1 MKILRITSL
10 LATLAMAFTFNTAL
24 ADDECENQGIF
35 GIADGVGGTANL
47 CINANGLKAQF
58 NVKGLM
64 AGDAYTIWWVYFD
77 DPSLCLHGPEDGAC
91 GEGDLGPYEDSDE
104 KPLGDGTPLGVFGR
118 FGSAVA
124 PRNGKTH
131 ITGTWG
137 GMQPSSDAEIWLL
150 MLGHGPANDG
160 DGRHLAR
167 QLLTPEDPAA
177 GMPHLGNAVDGV
189 GFTPVAITVYIVD

>member
-1 MKILRITSL
+1 
-10 LATLAMAFTFNTAL
+10 MAFTFNTAL
-24 ADDECENQGIF
+24 ADDECENQDIIDLGA
-35 GIADGVGGTANL
+35 GAHGTTSL

-58 NVKGLM
+58 SAKGLM

-77 DPSLCLHGPEDGAC
+77 DPSLCTHGPESGTC
-91 GEGDLGPYEDSDE
+91 GEGDLA
-104 KPLGDGTPLGVFGR
+104 PLDPPDGDGTPLGVFGR

-137 GMQPSSDAEIWLL
+137 GMQPSSGAEIWLL
-150 MLGHGPANDG
+150 MLGHGPADVG

-177 GMPHLGNAVDGV
+177 GWPHLGVGPP
-189 GFTPVAITVYIVD
+189 GFTAVALTVYVVD